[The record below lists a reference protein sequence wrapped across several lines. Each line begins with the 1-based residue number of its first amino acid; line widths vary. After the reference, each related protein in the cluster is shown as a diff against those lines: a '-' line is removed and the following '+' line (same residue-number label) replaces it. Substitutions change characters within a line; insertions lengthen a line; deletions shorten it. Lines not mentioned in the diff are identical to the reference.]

1 MTEWFSDGRPCGAV
15 AADDRALQYGDGL
28 FETVAVRDAAPRLWS
43 YHVERL
49 QTGAARLGLPAPA
62 EPALRAGLQAAL
74 DQAQA
79 DSRRCIAKLLLS
91 AGQGPRG
98 YRRAENQPPT
108 LLTGISSPSHVP
120 ERAYRDGVA
129 LRLCNTRLA
138 VQPQL
143 AGMKT
148 LNRLEQVLARN
159 EWHDDSVFEG
169 LTLDTDDRVI
179 CGTMSNVFLI
189 SGQALVTPA
198 ITRCGV
204 SGVMRRHVLTLLDEA
219 GMGCDVR
226 DVDIA
231 ELWAADGVFICNSQ
245 FGILPVR
252 ACGDHTWAPGPVFR
266 RLARL
271 LIGSGIV
278 EGPA

>member
-1 MTEWFSDGRPCGAV
+1 MTGWFRDGRPCEAV
-15 AADDRALQYGDGL
+15 AIDDRGVQYGDGL
-28 FETVAVRDAAPRLWS
+28 FETIAVRDSAPRLWD

-49 QTGAARLGLPAPA
+49 QTGAVRLGLQAPSESLMRA
-62 EPALRAGLQAAL
+62 ELQAAL

-79 DSRRCIAKLLLS
+79 DRSRCVAKILLT
-91 AGQGPRG
+91 AGEGPRG
-98 YRRAENQPPT
+98 YRRAGDMPAT
-108 LLTGISSPSHVP
+108 LLTGVTTARRLPDS
-120 ERAYRDGVA
+120 AYRDGVA

-138 VQPQL
+138 AQPQL

-159 EWHDDSVFEG
+159 EWRDESVFEG
-169 LTLDTDDRVI
+169 LTLDTDGRVI

-204 SGVMRRHVLTLLDEA
+204 SGVMRRHVLTLLDSA
-219 GMGCDVR
+219 GIDCEVR
-226 DVDIA
+226 DVDAA
-231 ELWAADGVFICNSQ
+231 ELWAADGVFISNSQ
-245 FGILPVR
+245 FGVLPAR
-252 ACGDHTWAPGPVFR
+252 RCGRHTWQPGQLFR
-266 RLARL
+266 RVAARL
-271 LIGSGIV
+271 RESGIV

>member
-1 MTEWFSDGRPCGAV
+1 MTEWFMDGRPCDTLP
-15 AADDRALQYGDGL
+15 ADDRAVQYGDGL
-28 FETVAVRDAAPRLWS
+28 FETIAIRSGAPRLWN

-49 QTGAARLGLPAPA
+49 QTGAARLGLAAPS
-62 EPALRAGLQAAL
+62 ESTLRAGLDAAL
-74 DQAQA
+74 AQA
-79 DSRRCIAKLLLS
+79 RADTTRCVAKLLMT
-91 AGQGPRG
+91 AGTGPRG
-98 YRRAENQPPT
+98 YRRGGDAPVT
-108 LLTGISSPSHVP
+108 LLAGVSQARQP
-120 ERAYRDGVA
+120 ADACYRDGVD

-138 VQPQL
+138 MQPQL

-169 LTLDTDDRVI
+169 LTLDTDGRLI

-189 SGQALVTPA
+189 TGQQLITPA

-219 GMGCDVR
+219 GIACAVR
-226 DVDIA
+226 DVEVN
-231 ELWAADGVFICNSQ
+231 ELWSADGVFISNSQ
-245 FGILPVR
+245 IGILAAKR
-252 ACGDHTWAPGPVFR
+252 CGSHSWRPQAVFR
-266 RLARL
+266 RLSTMLRH
-271 LIGSGIV
+271 SGIE

>member
-1 MTEWFSDGRPCGAV
+1 MTGWFRDGRPCEAV
-15 AADDRALQYGDGL
+15 AIDDRGVQYGDGL
-28 FETVAVRDAAPRLWS
+28 FETIAVRDSAPRLWD

-49 QTGAARLGLPAPA
+49 QTGAVRLGLQAPSESLMRA
-62 EPALRAGLQAAL
+62 ELQAAL

-79 DSRRCIAKLLLS
+79 DRSRCVAKILLT
-91 AGQGPRG
+91 AGEGPRG
-98 YRRAENQPPT
+98 YRRAGDMPAT
-108 LLTGISSPSHVP
+108 LLTGVTTARRLPDS
-120 ERAYRDGVA
+120 AYRDGVA

-138 VQPQL
+138 AQPQL

-159 EWHDDSVFEG
+159 EWRDESVFEG
-169 LTLDTDDRVI
+169 LTLDTDGRVI

-204 SGVMRRHVLTLLDEA
+204 SGVMRRHVLTLLDSA
-219 GMGCDVR
+219 GIDCEVR
-226 DVDIA
+226 DVDAA
-231 ELWAADGVFICNSQ
+231 ELGAADGVFISNSQ
-245 FGILPVR
+245 FGVLPAR
-252 ACGDHTWAPGPVFR
+252 RCGRHTWQPGQLFR
-266 RLARL
+266 RVAARL
-271 LIGSGIV
+271 RESGIV